1 MTKHTQAQITRTVN
15 KNQPSEVL
23 EKTQN
28 QMEYYMG
35 AKLVEIGVDPK
46 SAIYRWS
53 VSNQDNEKLWTLTA
67 YWGSDKEKLLS
78 GKMPLSGIDLIDCAR
93 ANASSG
99 LETTAILCGYGSDV
113 SGFQEAVQQA
123 CSQLGLNIKSL
134 NDSIESQ
141 SNRGIDFAPDNN
153 SSL

>member
-1 MTKHTQAQITRTVN
+1 
-15 KNQPSEVL
+15 
-23 EKTQN
+23 
-28 QMEYYMG
+28 MG
-35 AKLVEIGVDPK
+35 AKLVEIGVNPK

-113 SGFQEAVQQA
+113 SGFQSALQQA

-134 NDSIESQ
+134 NDSLESHN
-141 SNRGIDFAPDNN
+141 NRGIDFAPDNN

>member
-1 MTKHTQAQITRTVN
+1 MIKHTRARITRTID

-23 EKTQN
+23 EKTHN

-35 AKLVEIGVDPK
+35 AKLVEIGVNPK

-53 VSNQDNEKLWTLTA
+53 VSNQNNEKLWTLTA

-78 GKMPLSGIDLIDCAR
+78 GKMPLIGIDLIECAK

-113 SGFQEAVQQA
+113 TGFQSAVQQA
-123 CSQLGLNIKSL
+123 GSQLGLNIKSL
-134 NDSIESQ
+134 NDLIESQ
-141 SNRGIDFAPDNN
+141 SNRGLDFAPDNN